1 MWKYFPKCFRRIY
14 RGNLF
19 LVCELSPRDANCNL
33 ERAAGDCS
41 KFQNIQMC
49 QGSKSSNVPSFTM
62 FKCSK
67 FQNVQMFQ
75 VSKSSNVPSFTMFK
89 CSKFCSVSWVLG
101 LQIAIWKELGIVG
114 SWWKGGLLHQNWET
128 GTAIQHFSYRPPRP
142 PPRPPSC
149 QQPCQP
155 PPRPPTRHH
164 HLAHLLV
171 QLLVNNLANHRYLG
185 TIPLT
190 IRPLTHHPCPSPCF
204 GKRYTFTFISCSN
217 ITSI

>member
-75 VSKSSNVPSFTMFK
+75 VSKYSIVPTFKIFKCSKFQKVQMFQVSKYSNVPRLKMFK
-89 CSKFCSVSWVLG
+89 CSKFKNLQMFQILKCFNVLFQG
-101 LQIAIWKELGIVG
+101 RMLLRRTEGISEWGRVVEQAVAACRG
-114 SWWKGGLLHQNWET
+114 
-128 GTAIQHFSYRPPRP
+128 R
-142 PPRPPSC
+142 
-149 QQPCQP
+149 
-155 PPRPPTRHH
+155 
-164 HLAHLLV
+164 
-171 QLLVNNLANHRYLG
+171 
-185 TIPLT
+185 
-190 IRPLTHHPCPSPCF
+190 
-204 GKRYTFTFISCSN
+204 
-217 ITSI
+217 